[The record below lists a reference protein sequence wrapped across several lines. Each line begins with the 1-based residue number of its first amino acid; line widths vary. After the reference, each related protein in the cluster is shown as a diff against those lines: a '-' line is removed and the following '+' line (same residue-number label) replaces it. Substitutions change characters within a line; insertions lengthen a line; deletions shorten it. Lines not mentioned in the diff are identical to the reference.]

1 MSEPTRL
8 VSTHIGTNG
17 HTTARVTM
25 SPTSNKVRAEITA
38 PPDQAIPVVFVP
50 GIMGSP
56 LLTSNAEA
64 GRLLGENNRW
74 AWFPDDGV
82 GWVAG
87 FTAKRGYR
95 HLSPTE
101 RKLLLDPDT
110 TRPVSSPEDADR
122 EVVSEHITTLPL
134 QEALSRGWG
143 SVMISSYGGILNFLE
158 AQLRFIITSKGEV
171 YPGGARCG
179 AAQPRGVGAA
189 QWLSST
195 HKGDVAGG
203 CRVSLSRLCSG
214 LQLAAD
220 QRQSRR
226 LSGGKNRSH
235 H

>member
-171 YPGGARCG
+171 YPGVQGAV
-179 AAQPRGVGAA
+179 PHNPEVWAA

>member
-158 AQLRFIITSKGEV
+158 AQLRFIITSKGRCIRGCKV
-171 YPGGARCG
+171 RCRTTQRCG
-179 AAQPRGVGAA
+179 GSSMAIKYSQRRCCGRLPSFVIPSM
-189 QWLSST
+189 QWAT
-195 HKGDVAGG
+195 TG
-203 CRVSLSRLCSG
+203 CRPTAKPPTIWRE
-214 LQLAAD
+214 
-220 QRQSRR
+220 
-226 LSGGKNRSH
+226 NRSH

>member
-171 YPGGARCG
+171 YPGVQGAV
-179 AAQPRGVGAA
+179 PHNPEVGAA

>member
-74 AWFPDDGV
+74 AWFPDDGL

-143 SVMISSYGGILNFLE
+143 VGDDQLVRRHSQFPRSAASLHHHLEGGGV
-158 AQLRFIITSKGEV
+158 S
-171 YPGGARCG
+171 GGARCG